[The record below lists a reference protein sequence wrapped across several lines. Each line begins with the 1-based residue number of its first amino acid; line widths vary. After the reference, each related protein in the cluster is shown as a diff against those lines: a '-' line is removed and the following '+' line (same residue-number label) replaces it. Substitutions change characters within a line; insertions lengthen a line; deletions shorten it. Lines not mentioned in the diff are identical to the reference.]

1 MGKTTKKTT
10 TASAVASVTPTT
22 SGDRKARRKHP
33 NTTSF
38 DTYIYKVLKQVHP
51 DHGISK
57 KAMVVMNSLC
67 TDMFERICVEAARIS
82 RYGKRNTLTSKDIQT
97 ATKLIIPGELKKH
110 AVSAGVQ
117 SITRFN
123 SEA

>member
-1 MGKTTKKTT
+1 MGRTKTVAPVQQPAT
-10 TASAVASVTPTT
+10 TAKS
-22 SGDRKARRKHP
+22 DRKARRKHP

-51 DHGISK
+51 EHGISK

-67 TDMFERICVEAARIS
+67 TDMFERICWEAARIS

-110 AVSAGVQ
+110 AVAAGVQ

-123 SEA
+123 AEA